1 MEYESRG
8 DKDNNLLLAEY
19 ANIIRPYLRD
29 MIDNH
34 KAHSKWK
41 TQLIM
46 RIDFISFLDANNFS
60 IMHTRSDNIEI
71 MNGIETNDIANELFK
86 SFLNRYQKNLEMK
99 MKGSSFV
106 FKSIDLLY
114 QKLHKISLNRSESYI
129 DPPDWIKNK
138 KATLNPKNKDNECF
152 KYAITVVLNHEEIKK
167 DPQRI
172 SKIKSFINKY
182 NWKDIEF
189 PSHPK
194 DWKKIEQNDKTI
206 AHNILY
212 VPYNTKQIRPTYIS
226 KYNYKRNNQVNL
238 LMITDNNNNNCHYL
252 AIRSIP
258 GLLTG
263 ITSNHA
269 GDFYCLNCFHSY
281 TTKNKLKRRE

>member
-1 MEYESRG
+1 M
-8 DKDNNLLLAEY
+8 
-19 ANIIRPYLRD
+19 
-29 MIDNH
+29 
-34 KAHSKWK
+34 
-41 TQLIM
+41 
-46 RIDFISFLDANNFS
+46 
-60 IMHTRSDNIEI
+60 
-71 MNGIETNDIANELFK
+71 
-86 SFLNRYQKNLEMK
+86 
-99 MKGSSFV
+99 
-106 FKSIDLLY
+106 
-114 QKLHKISLNRSESYI
+114 
-129 DPPDWIKNK
+129 KNK